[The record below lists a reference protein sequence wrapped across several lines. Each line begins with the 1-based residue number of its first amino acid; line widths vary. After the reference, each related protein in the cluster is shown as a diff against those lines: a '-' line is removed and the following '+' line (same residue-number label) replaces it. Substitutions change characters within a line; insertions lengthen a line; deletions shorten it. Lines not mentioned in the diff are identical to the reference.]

1 MQNAFVKE
9 GAGHAWIPEAASVVP
24 NINALAHAL
33 RAAGGLVVWLKNTGT
48 QGSRGDWPHFFWG
61 LFGDVQSTGELVER
75 LNPVQASEA
84 AE

>member
-1 MQNAFVKE
+1 MPSSRKARGTLGF
-9 GAGHAWIPEAASVVP
+9 PEAASVVP

-33 RAAGGLVVWLKNTGT
+33 RAAGGLVVWLKNTGI